1 MWGPNVTLHI
11 SREAKHT
18 NAHPLLNPETNVT
31 ICWYHANKMVA
42 WALDLRRWSIMNSLV
57 ALASFPYV
65 QFGQF
70 KVCNNKCE
78 LKVGKW
84 ARMNNSNENG
94 NFLWVPLQKFEHF
107 NRTYVV
113 IRIPCNTQYSSAIKS
128 FGWKKIFSQKFM
140 NAVEIPAVG
149 AVPFHVAF
157 HHARPQDSPVSNFL
171 NLGKVARS
179 GTSIFFKF
187 V

>member
-1 MWGPNVTLHI
+1 
-11 SREAKHT
+11 
-18 NAHPLLNPETNVT
+18 
-31 ICWYHANKMVA
+31 
-42 WALDLRRWSIMNSLV
+42 MNSLV

-94 NFLWVPLQKFEHF
+94 NFLRVSLQKFEHF

-113 IRIPCNTQYSSAIKS
+113 IRIPCNTRNTIRRSTVLVE
-128 FGWKKIFSQKFM
+128 KKNIFSKVHECCR
-140 NAVEIPAVG
+140 NSCSRRGPIPCCFPSRETSRLARFKLLEFGQGGKVGHIHLFQVCVNWTRPSLLAVG
-149 AVPFHVAF
+149 
-157 HHARPQDSPVSNFL
+157 SC
-171 NLGKVARS
+171 
-179 GTSIFFKF
+179 
-187 V
+187 

>member
-1 MWGPNVTLHI
+1 MTVLKLQQVWTLRDFI
-11 SREAKHT
+11 VV
-18 NAHPLLNPETNVT
+18 LLP
-31 ICWYHANKMVA
+31 
-42 WALDLRRWSIMNSLV
+42 
-57 ALASFPYV
+57 FPYV
-65 QFGQF
+65 QFSQF
-70 KVCNNKCE
+70 KVCNDKCE

-94 NFLWVPLQKFEHF
+94 NFLRVSLQKFEHF

-113 IRIPCNTQYSSAIKS
+113 IRIPCNKRNTIRRSTVLVE
-128 FGWKKIFSQKFM
+128 KKNSQKFM